1 MGFLSDLKKL
11 GEAVSGEIN
20 KTADDFSKTTIEDY
34 GTPEYTLYTALK
46 LGDIH
51 SRINITDEAENV
63 KYYTKS
69 SIIAIKGKTDIMGA
83 GGNVIA
89 HLEKKPIS
97 LHEIHYVTMAD
108 GTHFTLSNELFHI
121 VDDITRIDELGWQ
134 LRGNFIGL
142 TFNLL
147 DENDEPIAT
156 VRKQVVSIHNK
167 YCIDMYQPQ
176 LEPFVVAI
184 VIQLEKMLEARQENQ
199 SNNHNHE

>member
-11 GEAVSGEIN
+11 GESISGEIN
-20 KTADDFSKTTIEDY
+20 QTADEFSRTTIEDY
-34 GTPEYTLYTALK
+34 GTPEYTLYTALQ
-46 LGDIH
+46 LGDLH
-51 SRINITDEAENV
+51 SRINITDDADNV

-69 SIIAIKGKTDIMGA
+69 SIIAIKGKTDIMDA
-83 GGNVIA
+83 DGNVVA

-108 GTHFTLSNELFHI
+108 GTNFTLSNELFHI

-147 DENDEPIAT
+147 DENNEPIAT
-156 VRKQVVSIHNK
+156 VRKQMVSIHNK
-167 YCIDMYQPQ
+167 YCIDMYQPK
-176 LEPFVVAI
+176 LEPVVVAI
-184 VIQLEKMLEARQENQ
+184 VIQLEKMLEAREANKSSD
-199 SNNHNHE
+199 SND

>member
-11 GEAVSGEIN
+11 GESISGEIN
-20 KTADDFSKTTIEDY
+20 QTADEFSRTTIEDY
-34 GTPEYTLYTALK
+34 GTPEYTLYTALQ
-46 LGDIH
+46 LGDLH
-51 SRINITDEAENV
+51 SRINITDDADNV

-69 SIIAIKGKTDIMGA
+69 SIIAIKGKTDIMDA
-83 GGNVIA
+83 DGNVVA

-147 DENDEPIAT
+147 DENSEPIAT
-156 VRKQVVSIHNK
+156 VRKQMVSIHNK
-167 YCIDMYQPQ
+167 YCIDMYQPE
-176 LEPFVVAI
+176 LEPEVVAI
-184 VIQLEKMLEARQENQ
+184 VIQLEKMLEAREANK
-199 SNNHNHE
+199 SNDSND